1 MRQQDQQ
8 IQDEQRT
15 DRTAVKVDDRDRADD
30 PERADTNDRTDNLD
44 LENARNHTDD
54 LVRDDGNRTDDPN
67 RVDHLD
73 RVEYHEPAPLPTT
86 FGAPTVG
93 GAVAASALASG
104 DRTEEPDPREESTV
118 APDNGV
124 GDGQVNDAVTRVSPT
139 GTSDRSSA
147 GPGTGTVT
155 PLPGEGDGIGS
166 LLDTETTE
174 RLRER
179 WRGMQLRFVDDP
191 PGALDE
197 ARELVDEAVR
207 SFTTALTEQ
216 RTRLDDDGGTG
227 SAGSGE
233 TEHIRLAI
241 RRYRDFLDRLL
252 DR

>member
-1 MRQQDQQ
+1 MRQQDRQ

-15 DRTAVKVDDRDRADD
+15 DRTAVKVDDRDRADS
-30 PERADTNDRTDNLD
+30 NDRTDNLD

-54 LVRDDGNRTDDPN
+54 LVRDDGRNRTDDPN
-67 RVDHLD
+67 RVDDLD

-104 DRTEEPDPREESTV
+104 DRTEEPDAREESTV
-118 APDNGV
+118 APDNGA

-139 GTSDRSSA
+139 GTSDRLAA
-147 GPGTGTVT
+147 GPGTPTAT
-155 PLPGEGDGIGS
+155 TSLGDGDGLGT
-166 LLDTETTE
+166 LLDAETAE

-179 WRGMQLRFVDDP
+179 WRDMQLRFVDDP
-191 PGALDE
+191 PGALGE
-197 ARELVDEAVR
+197 ARGLVDEAVR
-207 SFTTALTEQ
+207 SFTSALTEQ
-216 RTRLDDDGGTG
+216 RTRLDNGDAGTDGT
-227 SAGSGE
+227 GE